1 MTIKN
6 SELAE
11 MFAKGGEGKLN
22 GSHMFIEGDTIYSYG
37 YHFPIA
43 KRFDAGRFIFTTS
56 GYSVSTSIH
65 KGHVRRAL
73 NGKELIFLPKCD
85 VNQSIEQKGR
95 NEKEIAEIKDKL
107 KRVRTENSRM
117 HYEDRII
124 ELRRQNELL
133 DDIIPNIIAEKL

>member
-1 MTIKN
+1 MTFKN
-6 SELAE
+6 SEIAE
-11 MFAKGGEGKLN
+11 IFAQ
-22 GSHMFIEGDTIYSYG
+22 GSRAAHSKNMFIDGDTIYSYG
-37 YHFPIA
+37 HHFPIA
-43 KRFDAGRFIFTTS
+43 KRFDAGGFIFTTS

-73 NGKELIFLPKCD
+73 NGKQLIFLPKCD

-95 NEKEIAEIKDKL
+95 NEREIAEIKDKL
-107 KRVRTENSRM
+107 KRVRTENSRI
-117 HYEDRII
+117 HYEDRIR